1 MRKKNKNAGGPA
13 IPLEEKI
20 GLLYGDG
27 NWKTHGSPTLNLSGV
42 VMRDGPLGLRDI
54 DDSGMLDG
62 AKTNKATCYPAPC
75 LTACSFDVELLSRIG
90 ESIGKECRHRGIDVL
105 RGPIAI
111 WQAGR
116 RFHPRHPEAGRWG
129 LP

>member
-20 GLLYGDG
+20 DLLYGDG

-62 AKTNKATCYPAPC
+62 AKTNKATCYPGFEQF
-75 LTACSFDVELLSRIG
+75 LTGATVTGELVTIDRNIITGKGPAAAIPFATAIIAQIAG
-90 ESIGKECRHRGIDVL
+90 EEKAKEVRAAML
-105 RGPIAI
+105 
-111 WQAGR
+111 
-116 RFHPRHPEAGRWG
+116 
-129 LP
+129 L